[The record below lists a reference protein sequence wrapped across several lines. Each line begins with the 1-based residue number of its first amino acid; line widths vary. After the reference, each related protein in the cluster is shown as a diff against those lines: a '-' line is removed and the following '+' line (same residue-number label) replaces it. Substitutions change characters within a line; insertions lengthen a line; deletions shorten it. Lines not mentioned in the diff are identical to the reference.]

1 MSKALKRKMN
11 EALSYDQWKEAALAY
26 DKHYGLN
33 RWKENE
39 LSRRY
44 DFEAISLRLDELKAA
59 RESKDNS
66 RLLFT
71 LNEGCLLYTSPSP
84 RDRG

>member
-44 DFEAISLRLDELKAA
+44 DFEAISLRLEELKLKRQENLKTIAVCY
-59 RESKDNS
+59 
-66 RLLFT
+66 LLSMKASMAT
-71 LNEGCLLYTSPSP
+71 
-84 RDRG
+84 